1 MNIKGKYFIVLVL
14 TVCLFIYLKDVYIIL
29 NKYPNAYIHL
39 KQNFSLLRLYNTYET
54 LSAGQYKAE
63 KNSPAS
69 RNCSPL
75 SLDLPKDEHLIKQ
88 ISDASYLVRRK
99 HNPNAVYRDETTF
112 TYIGAQCTSKSTLIN
127 FKYKD
132 NEAHATFSCERG
144 DLVQEFTYSST
155 GDKCAVIEYKKEW
168 GIKPVERTLGYT
180 MDLKLF

>member
-1 MNIKGKYFIVLVL
+1 MNIKGRYFIVLIL
-14 TVCLFIYLKDVYIIL
+14 LVCVFIYLKDIYLIL
-29 NKYPNAYIHL
+29 NKYPNAYIQL

-54 LSAGQYKAE
+54 LSAGQYKVE

-75 SLDLPKDEHLIKQ
+75 SLDLPKDDYLIKK
-88 ISDASYLVRRK
+88 ISDASYLERK
-99 HNPNAVYRDETTF
+99 KYNTNAVYRDETTF
-112 TYIGAQCTSKSTLIN
+112 TYIGARCTSTSKLIS
-127 FKYKD
+127 FKYKG

-144 DLVQEFTYSST
+144 DLVQEFTYSSS
-155 GDKCAVIEYKKEW
+155 GDKCVVMEYRKGW